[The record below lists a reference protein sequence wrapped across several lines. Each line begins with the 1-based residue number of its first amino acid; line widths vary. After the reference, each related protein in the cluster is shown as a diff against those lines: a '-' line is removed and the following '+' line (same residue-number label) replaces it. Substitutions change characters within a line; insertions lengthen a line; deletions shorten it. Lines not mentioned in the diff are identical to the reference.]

1 MRVGGVKHAVN
12 NQSRRVAK
20 VIVTHSVSTG
30 YSGPNPV
37 ASVNARL
44 HTGTNLVVRDGHS
57 NEAAR

>member
-1 MRVGGVKHAVN
+1 MQVGGVKHAVN
-12 NQSRRVAK
+12 SQSRRVAK
-20 VIVTHSVSTG
+20 VTVTPSVPTG
-30 YSGPNPV
+30 YSGPFTV